1 MYLNLLRAREAVRK
15 DARPFPTNLV
25 PATAHAP
32 PRVFGSWPPQ
42 APGHGL
48 ARAEPVSS
56 RRQRFRL
63 GLTASGRSRCI
74 RESVWGGGNSTRPM
88 ALMVKPLLQ
97 PLLPAEG
104 LFLPLDLG
112 GRGS

>member
-15 DARPFPTNLV
+15 DARPFPMNLV
-25 PATAHAP
+25 PAAAHAP
-32 PRVFGSWPPQ
+32 LCVFGSWPPR
-42 APGHGL
+42 APGL
-48 ARAEPVSS
+48 REQSLVSS

-63 GLTASGRSRCI
+63 GLTASGRGRCI
-74 RESVWGGGNSTRPM
+74 RESVRGGGNSTRPT
-88 ALMVKPLLQ
+88 ALMLKPLLQ